1 MSKKCG
7 YVEVKKLIYKLIA
20 IDMDGTLL
28 SDEKQISSV
37 NYEAIQQAKKNGVKV
52 VLASGRPLVGFKK
65 YLEELNLISEDNY
78 AVAFNGALVQT
89 SDGGEIISKKTLS
102 LEDYKSLYKLSKDLN
117 VNIHALTETSVITPE
132 DNTYTRRE
140 AAMNGISCKII
151 DVEDVPS
158 DTTIVKVMFVDASE
172 IIDEVIKN
180 IPEAVSDKYTIV
192 RSAPFY
198 LEFLEKSV
206 NKGAGV
212 AALAEKLNIK
222 QEEVICIGDAGNDIH
237 MIKYAGLGVA
247 MGNAFPEVKK
257 VANFITKTNEQDGVA
272 FIIDKFILQGEDA
285 FEEFAV

>member
-1 MSKKCG
+1 M
-7 YVEVKKLIYKLIA
+7 YKLIA

-28 SDEKQISSV
+28 SDKKHISPV
-37 NYEAIQQAKKNGVKV
+37 NYKAIQEAKANGVKV

-65 YLEELNLISEDNY
+65 YLDQLDLISEDNY

-89 SDGGEIISKKTLS
+89 SDGGEIISKKTLT

-117 VNIHALTETSVITPE
+117 VNIHALTENSVIAPK
-132 DNTYTRRE
+132 DNMYTRGE
-140 AAMNGISCKII
+140 AKMNGISCEII
-151 DVEDVPS
+151 DVEDVPF
-158 DTTIVKVMFVDASE
+158 DTTIVKVMFIDAPE
-172 IIDEVIKN
+172 IIDEAIQN
-180 IPEAVSDKYTIV
+180 IPEEISDKYTIV

-257 VANFITKTNEQDGVA
+257 AANFITKTNEQNGVA
-272 FIIDKFILQGEDA
+272 FIIDKFILQGEEA

>member
-1 MSKKCG
+1 MWLRG
-7 YVEVKKLIYKLIA
+7 GKKLIYKLIA

-28 SDEKQISSV
+28 SDEKKISTV
-37 NYEAIQQAKKNGVKV
+37 NCEAIQQAKENGVKV

-65 YLEELNLISEDNY
+65 YLKQLNLVSEDNY

-89 SDGGEIISKKTLS
+89 SDGGEIISKKTLTV
-102 LEDYKSLYKLSKDLN
+102 EDYKSLYKLSKDLN
-117 VNIHALTETSVITPE
+117 VNIHALTENSVIAPE
-132 DNTYTRRE
+132 DNIYTREE
-140 AAMNGISCKII
+140 AAMNGISCEII
-151 DVEDVPS
+151 DVENVPS
-158 DTTIVKVMFVDASE
+158 DTTIVKVMFVDAPE
-172 IIDEVIKN
+172 ILDEVIKN
-180 IPEAVSDKYTIV
+180 IPVAVSDKYTIV

-272 FIIDKFILQGEDA
+272 FIIDKFIIQGEEA
-285 FEEFAV
+285 FAV